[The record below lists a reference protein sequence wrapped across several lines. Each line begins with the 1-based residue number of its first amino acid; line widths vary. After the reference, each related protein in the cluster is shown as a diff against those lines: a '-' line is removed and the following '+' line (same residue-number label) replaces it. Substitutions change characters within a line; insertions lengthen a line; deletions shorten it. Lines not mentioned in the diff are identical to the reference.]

1 MLSNYQVIIE
11 RFRQPAVLVIG
22 DIILDTYLKGTSS
35 RLSPEAPVP
44 VICIESRTDVTGG
57 AANIAVNLC
66 SLGARVS
73 CLSVVGNDED
83 GSKALRML
91 QQLGVDC
98 SAVVRDESRKTMV
111 KTRVMA
117 QSQILSR
124 FDYGSETP
132 IGKQAENQL
141 IRFLL
146 QEYKRFDIV
155 LLGDYYRGILTD
167 RLIEMIADLQRQNPK
182 FLAVDSKDLV
192 AFRMIRPTLVK
203 PNYTEACR
211 ILNIPTQSTGRRE
224 QIFDKGR
231 ALYDRTEAEII
242 ALTLDADGA
251 TIFEKGEYAYGSYA
265 YPVPTPKVVGA
276 GDTFIS
282 ALSLALATGA
292 DIPVATE
299 LATAASSIAV
309 RKDSTA
315 ACTQVE
321 LSTFFSRQEKLIGHP
336 MELKKLCELYK
347 AQGRKIVFTNG
358 CFDIL
363 HSGHISLLNRSK
375 ELGEVLIVGVNSD
388 DSIRRL
394 KGNDRP
400 INSLSDRIE
409 VLCGLSSIDHVIP
422 FGGDGLDTPLELIRA
437 AQPDIYAKGGE
448 YSRDTLPETSVI
460 DETGG
465 KIVFIP
471 LVPEHSTSLII
482 NKIHRVKTEPV
493 KLHA

>member
-1 MLSNYQVIIE
+1 
-11 RFRQPAVLVIG
+11 
-22 DIILDTYLKGTSS
+22 
-35 RLSPEAPVP
+35 
-44 VICIESRTDVTGG
+44 
-57 AANIAVNLC
+57 
-66 SLGARVS
+66 
-73 CLSVVGNDED
+73 
-83 GSKALRML
+83 
-91 QQLGVDC
+91 
-98 SAVVRDESRKTMV
+98 MV
-111 KTRVMA
+111 KTRVIA

-124 FDYGSETP
+124 FDYGSEDP
-132 IGKQAENQL
+132 ICKGTEDQL
-141 IRFLL
+141 IWFLL
-146 QEYKRFDIV
+146 KEYSRFDIV

-167 RLIEMIADLQRQNPK
+167 RLIEMIADLQRQSPK
-182 FLAVDSKDLV
+182 FLAIDSKDLT
-192 AFRMIRPTLVK
+192 AFRKVSPTLVK

-211 ILNIPTQSTGRRE
+211 ILNIPAQSAGRRE

-231 ALYDRTEAEII
+231 TMYDRTNAEII

-265 YPVPTPKVVGA
+265 YPVPSPKVVGA

-282 ALSLALATGA
+282 ALTLALATGA

-299 LATAASSIAV
+299 LATAASAIAV

-315 ACTQVE
+315 ACTQLE
-321 LSTFFSRQEKLIGHP
+321 LSTFFSRPQKVIGHP
-336 MELKKLCELYK
+336 MELKKLCEIYK

-375 ELGEVLIVGVNSD
+375 ELGEILIVGVNSD

-422 FGGDGLDTPLELIRA
+422 FGSDGLDTPLELIRA

-448 YSRDTLPETSVI
+448 YNRETLPETSVI
-460 DETGG
+460 DQIGG

-482 NKIHRVKTEPV
+482 NRIHRVKTEPV